1 MADKKKGA
9 KNASPKDL
17 KKTTSHS
24 ELRDLDMLDSKID
37 KVKGGAG
44 KRSIRRKRG
53 RG

>member
-9 KNASPKDL
+9 KASPKDM

-44 KRSIRRKRG
+44 KRTIRQKRG
-53 RG
+53 RD

>member
-9 KNASPKDL
+9 KNTAPKDM

-37 KVKGGAG
+37 KVKGGG
-44 KRSIRRKRG
+44 KRTIGRKRT
-53 RG
+53 